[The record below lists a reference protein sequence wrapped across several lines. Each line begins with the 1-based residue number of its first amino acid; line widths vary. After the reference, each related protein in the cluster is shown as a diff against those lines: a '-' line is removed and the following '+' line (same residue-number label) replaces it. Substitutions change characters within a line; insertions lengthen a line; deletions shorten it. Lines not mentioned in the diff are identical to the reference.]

1 MPQLDMS
8 TWPPQLFWLAVTF
21 LALYFVISRVAIPRT
36 GGVIALRKSTIDG
49 DLAKAKNLKDETE
62 NAVRSYES
70 ALADAKAKA
79 QAINLENR
87 NKLNAEIEAERAKL
101 DAALGAKIAT
111 AEKKV
116 AASRDKALEDISAMA
131 ADIASDIVQQLTGSK
146 ITKAAARIKLGLQQ
160 ELFLGNLDAKRD
172 WGYAGDY
179 VEAMWLMLQQ
189 DEPDDYVVATGE
201 THTVRE
207 FLDVAFG
214 QLGLDWQRY
223 VKIDPR
229 YYRPTEVDLL
239 IGDPAKAQQKLG
251 WKPTVDFHRLAI
263 MMVEADVEAE
273 RLKLQGTASKGA

>member
-62 NAVRSYES
+62 NAVRSYEA

-87 NKLNAEIEAERAKL
+87 NKLNVEIEAERAKL

-116 AASRDKALEDISAMA
+116 AASRDKALKDISAMA
-131 ADIASDIVQQLTGSK
+131 AEIASDIVEQLTGSK
-146 ITKAAARIKLGLQQ
+146 ITKAAATVAVSKSLG
-160 ELFLGNLDAKRD
+160 K
-172 WGYAGDY
+172 
-179 VEAMWLMLQQ
+179 
-189 DEPDDYVVATGE
+189 
-201 THTVRE
+201 
-207 FLDVAFG
+207 
-214 QLGLDWQRY
+214 
-223 VKIDPR
+223 
-229 YYRPTEVDLL
+229 
-239 IGDPAKAQQKLG
+239 
-251 WKPTVDFHRLAI
+251 
-263 MMVEADVEAE
+263 
-273 RLKLQGTASKGA
+273 